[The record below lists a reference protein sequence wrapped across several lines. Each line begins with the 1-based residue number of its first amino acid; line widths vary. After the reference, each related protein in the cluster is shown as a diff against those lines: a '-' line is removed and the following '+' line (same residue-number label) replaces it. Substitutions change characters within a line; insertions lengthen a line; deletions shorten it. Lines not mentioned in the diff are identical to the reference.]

1 MADGTVFLG
10 MTRRIATYSI
20 RGRARSEQA
29 RSSRRW
35 LLGIDSALLLVAIAV
50 QVPAAG
56 AQSRVVPRSEHA
68 VSEAELL
75 LTIGQYRRA
84 LSAFER
90 LRANDSTAAVA
101 LLGIGRSQEGLGR
114 LDDAARSYQVYTKLA
129 PNDASG
135 YELLGRV
142 LQASQRPADALQSF
156 EMALRI
162 DPRSA
167 DAALGAASALEAL
180 GRADDAVSTLRR
192 AAQHDPRNSAV
203 WGALARMS
211 STLDRDVESIAYWKE
226 ALRFDPSY
234 LDQRPSERATWDSLS
249 RLVDARSATSATSAA
264 SLGGDIAA
272 RAESTARPLPDD
284 STGAV
289 VASPSYPRFARAARS
304 SAFVPGPT
312 SSGSGFVVS
321 REGGFVLTNKH
332 VVRGCAQVKVRVDG
346 GKPRNAIVQAFDPD
360 DDLALLRVALPN
372 GSSATFREDPAV
384 RPGDD
389 VVAVGYP
396 LAGLLADQVNVST
409 GTVNALAGLYNDL
422 HLLQMSAPVQPGSSG
437 GALFDASGHVV
448 GVVVT
453 KLNARVVAEETGD
466 IPQNVNFA
474 VKASVAREFLRQQ
487 GVAFRTAPSTTPRSN
502 ADVGDVGRQVTIL
515 VECWP

>member
-1 MADGTVFLG
+1 MVAHVPAVTAQGTRDV
-10 MTRRIATYSI
+10 TRP
-20 RGRARSEQA
+20 ARS
-29 RSSRRW
+29 
-35 LLGIDSALLLVAIAV
+35 
-50 QVPAAG
+50 
-56 AQSRVVPRSEHA
+56 

-84 LSAFER
+84 LSVFEQ
-90 LRANDSTAAVA
+90 LRANDSTAALA
-101 LLGIGRSQEGLGR
+101 LLGMGRSQEGLGK
-114 LDDAARSYQVYTKLA
+114 LDDATRSYQAYTKLV

-135 YELLGRV
+135 HELLGRV
-142 LQASQRPADALQSF
+142 LQASQRQLEALRSF
-156 EMALRI
+156 ETALRI
-162 DPRSA
+162 DPGSA
-167 DAALGAASALEAL
+167 EAALGAAAALRSLGRTEEAL
-180 GRADDAVSTLRR
+180 GVLRASVRR
-192 AAQHDPRNSAV
+192 EPRNSAA

-211 STLDRDVESIAYWKE
+211 SALDRDVESIAYWRE

-234 LDQRPSERATWDSLS
+234 FADRPTERAMLDSLTKLVES
-249 RLVDARSATSATSAA
+249 RVVPGAVVISSEDGPAAA
-264 SLGGDIAA
+264 S
-272 RAESTARPLPDD
+272 AESTARALPND
-284 STGAV
+284 STGVV

-304 SAFVPGPT
+304 SAYVPGPT

-332 VVRGCAQVKVRVDG
+332 VVRGCAQVKVRADG
-346 GKPRNAIVQAFDPD
+346 GKPRSAAVQAFDPD

-372 GSSATFREDPAV
+372 GPSATFREDPAV

-487 GVAFRTAPSTTPRSN
+487 GVAFHTSPSTTPRSN